1 MTDCSFCG
9 QVRAYL
15 PRLPARRRGGR
26 PMLRRAGG
34 AQVLAIALAL
44 GSFVVADSLIHRYT
58 GFPCLCGY
66 ASPASTTAPAGR

>member
-1 MTDCSFCG
+1 MSDCSFCA

-15 PRLPARRRGGR
+15 PRLPARRRVGR
-26 PMLRRAGG
+26 PVFRRAGG
-34 AQVLAIALAL
+34 AQLLAIVLAL

-66 ASPASTTAPAGR
+66 ASQASTTTRAGR